1 MPFYCDSLSYEDR
14 IDVSSRINNLP
25 DSHPLKKD
33 VVEND
38 VTVTYENEVTIFQ
51 SSSGFY
57 FRYGTPLN
65 AINDDIETPRHY
77 LCSAFEL
84 DSDPTIPERV
94 RMRFQETVGRA
105 YVEGIETVV
114 IERQKKPIMLLKLPL
129 VALRHLVANNGG
141 VLKTAFSG
149 YTNALKTI
157 PTLARF
163 IQFPETNEE
172 TTSVF
177 ATEYKPG
184 DYDKVMAI
192 HNAIVREVVNHPNQ
206 GICLK
211 WVGRWEA

>member
-1 MPFYCDSLSYEDR
+1 MPLYCDSLSYDDR
-14 IDVSSRINNLP
+14 IEVNRRINGLP

-33 VVEND
+33 VTEND
-38 VTVTYENEVTIFQ
+38 VTVTYENAVTIFQ

-57 FRYGTPLN
+57 FRRGTPVK

-84 DSDPTIPERV
+84 DNDPTIPERI
-94 RMRFQETVGRA
+94 RTRFQETVGRA
-105 YVEGIETVV
+105 YVEAIETVV

-129 VALRHLVANNGG
+129 LALRHLVANNGG
-141 VLKTAFSG
+141 VIKTAFSG

-163 IQFPETNEE
+163 IQFPEANEQ

-177 ATEYKPG
+177 ATEYKLG

-192 HNAIVREVVNHPNQ
+192 HNAIVREVVGNPNQ

-211 WVGRWEA
+211 WVARWEA